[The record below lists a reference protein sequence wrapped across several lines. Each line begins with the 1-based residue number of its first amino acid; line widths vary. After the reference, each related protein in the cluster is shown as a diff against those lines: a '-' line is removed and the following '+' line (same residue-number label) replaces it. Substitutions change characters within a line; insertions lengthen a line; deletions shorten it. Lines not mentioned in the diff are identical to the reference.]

1 MAKWLKVAGLAVV
14 ALLVAASA
22 SGDSNTY
29 NYQGTGPYFNAKSG
43 QLVDVTGNAKVVEA
57 APNRDYNFTFSN
69 IINTASLAAAAA
81 DSSAILD
88 VHNMRLGTLLFKVT
102 PIGGGTGLITRLA
115 VQVRIH
121 LNGGSDTLSTFAVHS
136 YGSGP
141 VFAASVLDTMNAGHL
156 ATGSATAPWSGET
169 VLTFNGNRNS
179 PLNAVAATVFTYP
192 NGVAIPL
199 SSLTGRDF
207 YADYISIRVRNITG
221 PAAKVAVS
229 LIGSP
234 N

>member
-1 MAKWLKVAGLAVV
+1 VAKWLKVAGLAVV

-29 NYQGTGPYFNAKSG
+29 NYQGSGPYFNTKNGS
-43 QLVDVTGNAKVVEA
+43 LVDASGNAKVVEVY
-57 APNRDYNFTFSN
+57 PNRDYNFTYSN
-69 IINTASLAAAAA
+69 IINSASIAAAGA
-81 DSSAILD
+81 DSSAVLD

-121 LNGGSDTLSTFAVHS
+121 LNGVTDTLSVFAVYPYGAGPTFA
-136 YGSGP
+136 P
-141 VFAASVLDTMNAGHL
+141 AVLDTMNAGHL
-156 ATGSATAPWSGET
+156 FTGSGTVPWSGET
-169 VLTFNGNRNS
+169 ILTFNGNRNS
-179 PLNAVAATVFTYP
+179 PLDAVAAVAFSYP

-207 YADYISIRVRNITG
+207 YADYISIRVRNVTG

>member
-1 MAKWLKVAGLAVV
+1 MGKWMRILGVAAV

-29 NYQGTGPYFNAKSG
+29 NYQGSGPYFNTKNGAV
-43 QLVDVTGNAKVVEA
+43 VDASGNAKVVET
-57 APNRDYNFTFSN
+57 APNRDANFTYSN
-69 IINTASLAAAAA
+69 IINSASIAAAAA

-102 PIGGGTGLITRLA
+102 PVSGGVGLITRLA

-121 LNGGSDTLSTFAVHS
+121 MNGGSDSLSTFAVYP
-136 YGSGP
+136 YGQGP
-141 VFAASVLDTMNAGHL
+141 TFAPTVLDTMNAGHL
-156 ATGSATAPWSGET
+156 FTGSGTVPWSGET

-179 PLNAVAATVFTYP
+179 PLNAVAATAFSYP

-207 YADYISIRVRNITG
+207 YADYISIRVRNVTG